1 MKNLISLAN
10 SLQFRK
16 FTKELL
22 NEECQY
28 DPSAYTE
35 KLMRNKRLLN
45 LTYDGMISQYSCDV
59 KEVRQKQFFEN

>member
-10 SLQFRK
+10 SLQFHQ

-35 KLMRNKRLLN
+35 KLMRNKRLQN
-45 LTYDGMISQYSCDV
+45 LTYDRMISQNSCDV
-59 KEVRQKQFFEN
+59 KEVRQQEQFF